1 MYLPLII
8 LLFRLSEA
16 SLLTIGRLAESGL
29 LKLDRSLRTA
39 LVDRWRPETHTFHLP
54 CGEMSLILKDVAML
68 LGLPI
73 SGDVIGP
80 RVVPSTW
87 LDDLEESFANIDIAI
102 DVEEHPKATGPAKS
116 WILQFQVHTS
126 FCYE

>member
-1 MYLPLII
+1 
-8 LLFRLSEA
+8 
-16 SLLTIGRLAESGL
+16 
-29 LKLDRSLRTA
+29 
-39 LVDRWRPETHTFHLP
+39 
-54 CGEMSLILKDVAML
+54 ML

-73 SGDVIGP
+73 SGDAVGP
-80 RVVPSTW
+80 RVVP
-87 LDDLEESFANIDIAI
+87 LDDLEERFANIGIAI